1 MAEPKRTPIDAGII
15 ARVVSGFKGFGG
27 WFGAG
32 KPLAPVVP
40 DTTEQQASVAGR
52 QYDYPTYINTQTKP
66 RSSEAVSFEQMRLL
80 ADRYDLLRILIETR
94 KDQIA
99 GLEWAITNVDEK
111 KQPDARCEAITAF
124 FRKPDRDHNWHTWLR
139 MVIEDLLVIDA
150 PCIYPRKT
158 KGGELYSLDPVD
170 GATIKRVIDST
181 GRTPIA
187 PDPAY
192 QQILKGIP
200 AANYTRDE
208 LIYSPRNPRTNKIYG
223 YSPVEQVIVTVNIA
237 LHRQAHQLTYY
248 TEGNTPNLLFSV
260 PETWNPDQIKQFQE
274 YWDYLMSGNPAER
287 NKAKFVPHGVTPFD
301 TKAAAL
307 KDEFDDWLAR
317 VMCYT
322 FSISPQPF
330 IKENNR
336 ATAETAQGASHAE
349 GLQPLQLWV
358 KSLIDDIIFD
368 YFGCTDLV
376 FRWKDQAAVK
386 QLDQANID
394 KIYIEAKA
402 LHPDEVRERLG
413 LDPLTPEQKEEM
425 NPAPP
430 PMLGGDGEQAGNSKQ
445 VKEQDK
451 GGAVADKVVKK
462 KSVKTINRKRDAVVV
477 AVTGLTGVIKG
488 LFAALAADVYEQL
501 NDEATKVTKA
511 DPADD
516 LNIRAVAIADGFDL
530 SKFNDLPAQ
539 WLTHIEPLVL
549 DGVGEAFVQIGVEPS
564 ADMLNLANEQA
575 IEFAEARG
583 AELVGK
589 RWVDGVLVDNP
600 NPKWAIPESTRDML
614 RSLVTE
620 TLQDGISGQELAD
633 KIKGNFAFSDS
644 RADMIARTECALADC
659 NANFE
664 AYRSSGIVKGKQSL
678 LSNIGEHGEADV
690 LNAGQGPIPLE
701 QPFQSGHMHTPFHP
715 RCQCDVIPVVDD
727 DYDQAVEDF
736 KAVLS
741 LVMCLLLQS

>member
-40 DTTEQQASVAGR
+40 ETAEQQASVAGR

-66 RSSEAVSFEQMRLL
+66 RSGEPVSYDQMRLL
-80 ADRYDLLRILIETR
+80 AERYDLLRLVIETR
-94 KDQIA
+94 KDQIS
-99 GLEWAITNVDEK
+99 GLEWTIGNRDEK
-111 KQPDARCEAITAF
+111 IQVDDRCRQITSF
-124 FRKPDRDHNWHTWLR
+124 LRKPDRDHSWHTWLR
-139 MVIEDLLVIDA
+139 MIIEDVLVIDA
-150 PCIYPRKT
+150 PAIYPRKT

-208 LIYSPRNPRTNKIYG
+208 LIYSPRNPRTHKIYG

-237 LHRQAHQLTYY
+237 LNRQAHQLTYY

-260 PETWNPDQIKQFQE
+260 PEAWNPDQIKQFQD
-274 YWDYLMSGNPAER
+274 YWDYLMSGDPAER
-287 NKAKFVPHGVTPFD
+287 NKAKFVPHGVEPFD
-301 TKAAAL
+301 TKAGAL

-317 VMCYT
+317 VICFA

-336 ATAETAQGASHAE
+336 ATAETAQGSSLSE

-358 KSLIDDIIFD
+358 KSLIDDIIIDHFGFD
-368 YFGCTDLV
+368 DLE
-376 FRWKDQAAVK
+376 FKWQTKSAVK
-386 QLDQANID
+386 PLDQANID
-394 KIYIEAKA
+394 KLYVDGKII
-402 LHPDEVRERLG
+402 HPDEVRDRMG
-413 LDPLTPEQKEEM
+413 LDPLTPQQKEDM
-425 NPAPP
+425 TPAPP
-430 PMLGGDGEQAGNSKQ
+430 PMLGGD
-445 VKEQDK
+445 DPK
-451 GGAVADKVVKK
+451 GGDKPTSKGSDPADKVVKK
-462 KSVKTINRKRDAVVV
+462 KSVKPINRKRDAVVV
-477 AVTGLTGVIKG
+477 AVTGLTGVIKA
-488 LFAALAADVYEQL
+488 LFNDLAGDVFEQL
-501 NDEATKVTKA
+501 SKETSKVSKAA

-516 LNIRAVAIADGFDL
+516 LSAHAAIVADGFDL

-549 DGVGEAFVQIGVEPS
+549 DGVGEAFVQLGVEPS

-614 RSLVTE
+614 RQLVTD
-620 TLQDGISGQELAD
+620 TLKDGISGAELAA
-633 KIKGNFAFSDS
+633 KIKDSYAFSDS
-644 RADMIARTECALADC
+644 RADMIARTECAFADC
-659 NANFE
+659 SANFE
-664 AYRSSGIVKGKQSL
+664 AYRASGIVTGKESL
-678 LSNIGEHGEADV
+678 LSNNEEHGANDV
-690 LNAGQGPIPLE
+690 LNAGQGVIPLE
-701 QPFQSGHMHTPFHP
+701 QPFQSGHMTAPFHP
-715 RCQCDVIPVVDD
+715 RCQCDVIPVL
-727 DYDQAVEDF
+727 E
-736 KAVLS
+736 
-741 LVMCLLLQS
+741 